1 MTPVRACRRWIPK
14 VQPLAIVHPV
24 REAGVTQIQTVQRYI
39 SSLPVSL
46 LQVCAKCVLVS
57 LSHWTHVFHRRDES
71 VHFAH
76 NICPLMLRV
85 PSSDLKD
92 IARGKRLS
100 PLRSLYTLQ
109 LIMWSHASVDACARA
124 CVCVHERGGEAWVF
138 MFACM
143 YLWEYVCTDIW
154 PNKHANTPK
163 SSEMGSVCR
172 VKVLNTAYRD
182 SSLLSCPSSDVKEEE
197 CPLSWELT

>member
-1 MTPVRACRRWIPK
+1 MKPVRAFRRWIPK

-71 VHFAH
+71 VRFAH

-109 LIMWSHASVDACARA
+109 LVM
-124 CVCVHERGGEAWVF
+124 
-138 MFACM
+138 
-143 YLWEYVCTDIW
+143 
-154 PNKHANTPK
+154 
-163 SSEMGSVCR
+163 
-172 VKVLNTAYRD
+172 
-182 SSLLSCPSSDVKEEE
+182 
-197 CPLSWELT
+197 